1 MKFRA
6 LFLSLFLSVASFAQT
21 GNYFL
26 SHFSPGQKQSDNVCF
41 DIVQDKRG
49 VFYFAT
55 QAGVLQFDGRN
66 WDIIRTNGAVYAIE
80 LTETGEIY
88 VGGSKGFGKITLNEN
103 GLESFVPIYDKPD
116 AEYVFQIVSIQESI
130 YFLNDKSLFT
140 YSVTADSVVER
151 SSGEAIGTLSNLS
164 EISGS
169 LYISTEEGGI
179 FKFEKDQF
187 VKSKLSLPD
196 STALIF
202 SAKIEDKYL
211 LGTSDNR
218 VFIYT
223 ENKRLREIQL
233 EDSSYANASVILNAT
248 WINTELVAL
257 GTLRGGIIFIN
268 PMTGKTA
275 EIINYNTGLQDNE
288 IYTLIRD
295 RNQNVWAAHTYGFT
309 RIAPY
314 MPLRSFRYYPGLQ
327 GNLLCATTY
336 QENVYVGTS
345 LGLFKL
351 EKEDFYDEIVYY
363 VDVLVKPK
371 AGKTQQKKS
380 AAPPPQ
386 VNVEPEKGGFF
397 KFLRRK
403 KPTPAQPP
411 IQTQQPTKT
420 TKQKPRYVK
429 EKRTKKILRSTY
441 YGYKKVSGIDAK
453 VTQLIHWEG
462 KLIAAG
468 LDGAVEVNQL
478 QSVPIIGS
486 PVRFLFASK
495 HKKMLIASTYDDKL
509 HQLTQGK
516 ENIWKDETRIQH
528 VEDPIDYIFEESNKA
543 VWFCSFDKIYRL
555 EYSHDTTQVA
565 QSMDIINPNFD
576 KTTGVSLNDEVI
588 IATSDGFYFY
598 DKNKK
603 ELIKADTLPT
613 PKDFFANGSA
623 IWFRDEHQW
632 FLTGNAER
640 KTNLQLLNLFNDIR
654 YISNDDDKG
663 NVWVITGTN
672 ELYRFNSE
680 KLRPVETTY
689 PLFLKWIG
697 QSDALRIRKSSLEI
711 DQENSSIKVEVV
723 KPDYIGA
730 NAVEYRYFLQGL
742 HTEWSAWSNTNYVI
756 DFPYLPPGSYTLQ
769 FQSKDIFGKVTEMD
783 PVKVEVLP
791 PYWKRTWFYAL
802 EFAVFTF
809 LVLLSFRL
817 SHRYSLI
824 SRLLSLLS
832 IIILIE
838 FIQTAAGST
847 FTTNS
852 GPVVD
857 FLIQVC
863 VAFVILPVEGF
874 LRKFMLKSIEKK
886 TITKK
891 K

>member
-1 MKFRA
+1 MKFRT
-6 LFLSLFLSVASFAQT
+6 LFLSLFLSVASYAQT

-41 DIVQDKRG
+41 EIVQDKRG

-66 WDIIRTNGAVYAIE
+66 WDIIRTNGAVYTIE
-80 LTETGEIY
+80 LAESGELY
-88 VGGSKGFGKITLNEN
+88 VGGSKGFGKIALNEN
-103 GLESFVPIYDKPD
+103 GLESFVPIYDKAD
-116 AEYVFQIVSIQESI
+116 AGYVFQIVTVEENI
-130 YFLNDKSLFT
+130 YFLNDKSIFT
-140 YSVTADSVVER
+140 YSVTSDSVI
-151 SSGEAIGTLSNLS
+151 SHPSGESIGAFSNLN

-169 LYISTEEGGI
+169 LYVSTEEQGI
-179 FKFEKDQF
+179 FKLEKEQL
-187 VKSKLSLPD
+187 VKSTLPLPD

-202 SAKIEDKYL
+202 SSKFENNYV
-211 LGTSDNR
+211 LGTADNR
-218 VFIYT
+218 VFIYSG
-223 ENKRLREIQL
+223 NNRLREIQL
-233 EDSSYANASVILNAT
+233 EDANYANASVILNAT
-248 WINTELVAL
+248 WVNTELVAL

-268 PMTGKTA
+268 PANGKTA
-275 EIINYNTGLQDNE
+275 EIINYTTGLKDNE
-288 IYTLIRD
+288 IYTLISD
-295 RNQNVWAAHTYGFT
+295 RNQNVWAAHAYGFT

-314 MPLRSFRYYPGLQ
+314 LPLRSFRYYPGLQ

-345 LGLFKL
+345 LGLYKL
-351 EKEDFYDEIVYY
+351 ETEDFYDDITYY

-371 AGKTQQKKS
+371 AKKAQSKKTVT
-380 AAPPPQ
+380 PPPP
-386 VNVEPEKGGFF
+386 VKEEPEKGGFF

-403 KPTPAQPP
+403 KPVVT
-411 IQTQQPTKT
+411 QPTVQEPQPAKT
-420 TKQKPRYVK
+420 AKQ
-429 EKRTKKILRSTY
+429 KRTKKILRSTY
-441 YGYKKVSGIDAK
+441 YGYKKVNGIEAK
-453 VTQLIHWEG
+453 VTQLIHWQN

-468 LDGAVEVNQL
+468 LDGAFEVNQL
-478 QSVPIIGS
+478 QSMPIIEN
-486 PVRFLFASK
+486 PVRFLFASGY
-495 HKKMLIASTYDDKL
+495 KKMLIASTYDDKL
-509 HQLTQGK
+509 HQLTREK
-516 ENIWKDETRIQH
+516 ENTWKDETGIQNID
-528 VEDPIDYIFEESNKA
+528 DPIDYIFEEGNKA

-555 EYSHDTTQVA
+555 TYSNDTTQVA

-576 KTTGVSLNDEVI
+576 KTTGVSLNDQVI

-598 DKNKK
+598 DRNKNILLKN
-603 ELIKADTLPT
+603 DTLPA

-632 FLTGNAER
+632 FLTGSAGR
-640 KTNLQLLNLFNDIR
+640 KANLQLLNLFNDIR
-654 YISNDDDKG
+654 YISSDEGTG
-663 NVWVITGTN
+663 NVWIITGTN
-672 ELYRFNSE
+672 ELYRFYSE

-730 NAVEYRYFLQGL
+730 SAVEYRYLLQGL
-742 HTEWSAWSNTNYVI
+742 HSEWSGWSNTNYVI
-756 DFPYLPPGSYTLQ
+756 DFPYLPPGTYTLQ

-886 TITKK
+886 AIAKK
-891 K
+891 